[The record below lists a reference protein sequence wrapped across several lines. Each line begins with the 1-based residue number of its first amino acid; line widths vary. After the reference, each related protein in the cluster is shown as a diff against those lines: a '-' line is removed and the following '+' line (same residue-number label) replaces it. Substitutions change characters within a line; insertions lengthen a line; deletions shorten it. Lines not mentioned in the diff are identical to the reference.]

1 MPYTAINARKQL
13 KTSGANPAD
22 YGIASWDQANYQILA
37 NALGDE
43 VVKDSYFYVGV
54 SDAAKA
60 NRVLAHPGGSTD
72 PVTKQVLTQEKT
84 QQAASSYTK
93 DNAIAEVQAAAK
105 QYYNSLY
112 SPFYSTALTPSGRQQ
127 AQATLDTTIKNVFA
141 KAQQYGVSADEFN
154 SIFSNTISSE
164 QTSQIQQYEK
174 LNADRGGL
182 LGFLDKATPI
192 VTSIAAAV
200 ITGGLTLPEQIAA
213 NSLIQLSQGANPA
226 DIIRNVIATIGAN
239 AVTNGI
245 PGVESSKEIP
255 NVLNK
260 INKAIAGA
268 GPNIVSPTVI
278 SGLINAERQAIAAL
292 ITKQDV
298 GTNALAGFAGGSIA
312 DLSGLT
318 IKSISPKMSNALS
331 QALSRSIAEYA
342 QYRTAGFT
350 NEQALIKA
358 TEGYIDQSLQ
368 IERAAKK
375 IESAAQKEKQL
386 TSGLSEEQVGLSKTY
401 GQGYIQTAAF
411 DAGQSGQYTGTESGA
426 EKLPEV
432 IVYGSGYT
440 SDTAAPSNIS
450 VIPGQYK
457 TSAFESRTPTL
468 PERIVYGNKYVDESA
483 APEDLSETSTSQF
496 LTDDTTEQSTQEK
509 TPEQLRRDTILTS
522 LINKKF
528 DRTLINIPTKKQPTT
543 KTKTTQGG
551 LGTSALAQAL
561 RVGDIGAPIF
571 GRDEE
576 GRRAGWNLQS
586 LRYMGDV
593 GAEND

>member
-43 VVKDSYFYVGV
+43 VVKDSYFNVGV

-112 SPFYSTALTPSGRQQ
+112 SPFYSTALTPAGRQQ
-127 AQATLDTTIKNVFA
+127 AQATLDANIKNVFA

-164 QTSQIQQYEK
+164 QTSQIQQYNN
-174 LNADRGGL
+174 LNAQRGGL

-192 VTSIAAAV
+192 VSNIAAGV
-200 ITGGLTLPEQIAA
+200 ITGGFTLPEQIAA
-213 NSLIQLSQGANPA
+213 NSLIQLSQGANPS
-226 DIIRNVIATIGAN
+226 DIVKNVAATVAAN
-239 AVTNGI
+239 SLTQGV

-255 NVLNK
+255 NILNK
-260 INKAIAGA
+260 INTQIANLA
-268 GPNIVSPTVI
+268 PDAVSPALK
-278 SGLINAERQAIAAL
+278 SALINAERQSVAAL
-292 ITKQDV
+292 ITGQDV
-298 GTNALAGFAGGSIA
+298 AKNAVAGAAGGTIA
-312 DLSGLT
+312 DLVGT
-318 IKSISPKMSNALS
+318 GLS
-331 QALSRSIAEYA
+331 QLSPAMSKAVVQSLSRAAAEYA
-342 QYRTAGFT
+342 QYKTAGFSD
-350 NEQALIKA
+350 EEALQKA
-358 TEGYIDQSLQ
+358 TTGYLAQQQQ
-368 IERAAKK
+368 IENAA
-375 IESAAQKEKQL
+375 AKEKQQTAGL
-386 TSGLSEEQVGLSKTY
+386 TAEQVGLAQTY
-401 GQGYIQTAAF
+401 GQTAAF
-411 DAGQSGQYTGTESGA
+411 DAGQAGQYTGVEAGGKSLAPVTVTA
-426 EKLPEV
+426 
-432 IVYGSGYT
+432 T
-440 SDTAAPSNIS
+440 SDTAAPSDLS
-450 VIPGQYK
+450 LTSTAPPGARR
-457 TSAFESRTPTL
+457 TSATEARSLAPVT
-468 PERIVYGNKYVDESA
+468 VYGLKETA
-483 APEDLSETSTSQF
+483 APEDISVA
-496 LTDDTTEQSTQEK
+496 STQTPAEEEAQPK
-509 TPEQLRRDTILTS
+509 EQTPEQLRQDMILTS
-522 LINKKF
+522 LINKNVNKP
-528 DRTLINIPTKKQPTT
+528 LYSNKP
-543 KTKTTQGG
+543 KTATQQAGG
-551 LGTSALAQAL
+551 TAGTAALAQAL

-593 GAEND
+593 GAEK

>member
-43 VVKDSYFYVGV
+43 VVKDSYFNVGV

-112 SPFYSTALTPSGRQQ
+112 SPFYSTALTPAGKQQ

-141 KAQQYGVSADEFN
+141 KAKQYGVSADEFN

-192 VTSIAAAV
+192 VTNIAAGV
-200 ITGGLTLPEQIAA
+200 ITGGLTLPEQITA
-213 NSLIQLSQGANPA
+213 NSLIQLSQGANPS
-226 DIIRNVIATIGAN
+226 DIVKNVAATVAAN
-239 AVTNGI
+239 SLTQGV

-260 INKAIAGA
+260 INKAIADA
-268 GPNIVSPTVI
+268 GPNIVSATVK
-278 SGLINAERQAIAAL
+278 SALINAERQAVAAL
-292 ITKQDV
+292 ITGQDILK
-298 GTNALAGFAGGSIA
+298 NAAAGAVGGSIA
-312 DLSGLT
+312 DLVGLGLAKLSPSMRDAT
-318 IKSISPKMSNALS
+318 IQS
-331 QALSRSIAEYA
+331 LSRAAAEYS
-342 QYRTAGFT
+342 QYKTAGFSD
-350 NEQALIKA
+350 EEALQKA
-358 TEGYIDQSLQ
+358 TNGYLAEQQ
-368 IERAAKK
+368 K
-375 IESAAQKEKQL
+375 IESAAAKSKQQ
-386 TSGLSEEQVGLSKTY
+386 TAGLSAEQVGVAQTY
-401 GQGYIQTAAF
+401 GQTAGFTSNQA
-411 DAGQSGQYTGTESGA
+411 GQYTGLDASGKSLA
-426 EKLPEV
+426 PVDVTGTADQSDVTKTSLTSTAPPGARRTSATDARSLAPVTVYGKYEPEPEV
-432 IVYGSGYT
+432 
-440 SDTAAPSNIS
+440 AENIS
-450 VIPGQYK
+450 IAATQ
-457 TSAFESRTPTL
+457 TPS
-468 PERIVYGNKYVDESA
+468 EE
-483 APEDLSETSTSQF
+483 APPSEQ
-496 LTDDTTEQSTQEK
+496 
-509 TPEQLRRDTILTS
+509 TPEQLRQDMILTS
-522 LINKKF
+522 LINKNVSKP
-528 DRTLINIPTKKQPTT
+528 LYSSKS
-543 KTKTTQGG
+543 KTVTQQ
-551 LGTSALAQAL
+551 GTPGTAALSQAL

-593 GAEND
+593 GAEK